1 MSLETEPDCVGVD
14 GCRGG
19 WVASS
24 AEEPILFFQTF
35 EEILEKYENKIILID
50 LPLGLPETE
59 RDLDRSARQSF
70 DVQPSSLFSVPC
82 RDAIYAG
89 SYEEA
94 CELNEKKTGKKISK
108 QVWNIGPKIRE
119 VDTCLRA

>member
-1 MSLETEPDCVGVD
+1 MSLETEPGRVGVD

-35 EEILEKYENKIILID
+35 EEIIKKYKKKIILID
-50 LPLGLPETE
+50 LPIGLPETE

-70 DVQPSSLFSVPC
+70 DCLLYTS
-82 RDAIYAG
+82 DAAD
-89 SYEEA
+89 E
-94 CELNEKKTGKKISK
+94 
-108 QVWNIGPKIRE
+108 
-119 VDTCLRA
+119 